1 LGGDKGIAT
10 ALRHESP
17 LLGGWSARLA
27 IRTGAGGGR
36 GAGILCAAALL
47 VLAAPAG
54 AQRLDYEHSSSAAP
68 AQPQL
73 AYAILEEEEE
83 ADAVASPSVAAPAA
97 AILAAGAEAGTGA
110 VREYYFDQME
120 VALADGADGYAWD
133 VAARLGGPRHR
144 IWLAS
149 IGEGTLGGSLD
160 YLELQ
165 ALYSR
170 AVSASWDVQAGLRY
184 DVRPRPN
191 RAWAMFGAQGNATD
205 ALYLGAFGFLSHKGE
220 SGARFYALY
229 DIPIASGLVL
239 QPSGEVNLFGED
251 IEELGLGRGLSY
263 GEAGMR
269 LRYEV
274 RDWFAP
280 YVGLEWTRSFG
291 RTARFS
297 REAGEDVSGRAFLLG
312 LRSWF

>member
-1 LGGDKGIAT
+1 M
-10 ALRHESP
+10 SP
-17 LLGGWSARLA
+17 SAMP
-27 IRTGAGGGR
+27 
-36 GAGILCAAALL
+36 AAAL
-47 VLAAPAG
+47 G
-54 AQRLDYEHSSSAAP
+54 ASA
-68 AQPQL
+68 
-73 AYAILEEEEE
+73 ET
-83 ADAVASPSVAAPAA
+83 
-97 AILAAGAEAGTGA
+97 GTEA
-110 VREYYFDQME
+110 VREFYFDQME
-120 VALADGADGYAWD
+120 VALADGEDGYAWD
-133 VAARLGGPRHR
+133 VAARLGGAHHR

-170 AVSASWDVQAGLRY
+170 AVSETWDVQAGLRY
-184 DVRPRPN
+184 DVRPQPN
-191 RAWAMFGAQGNATD
+191 RAWAMFGAQGNASD
-205 ALYLGAFGFLSHKGE
+205 AVYLGAFGFLSHKGE
-220 SGARFYALY
+220 TGARFYALY
-229 DIPIASGLVL
+229 DIPIVGGLIL
-239 QPSGEVNLFGED
+239 QPSGEVNFFGED

-274 RDWFAP
+274 REWFAP
-280 YVGLEWTRSFG
+280 YVGVEWSRSFG

>member
-1 LGGDKGIAT
+1 M
-10 ALRHESP
+10 
-17 LLGGWSARLA
+17 
-27 IRTGAGGGR
+27 RTGAGGSR
-36 GAGILCAAALL
+36 GACISCAAALL
-47 VLAAPAG
+47 ALAAPAG
-54 AQRLDYEHSSSAAP
+54 AQRLDHEHASSAVPAP
-68 AQPQL
+68 PRL
-73 AYAILEEEEE
+73 AYATLEEEEE
-83 ADAVASPSVAAPAA
+83 ADASPSAAAPAA
-97 AILAAGAEAGTGA
+97 AMLGAGAEAGTGA

-120 VALADGADGYAWD
+120 VALASGADGYAWD
-133 VAARLGGPRHR
+133 VAARLGGARHR

-170 AVSASWDVQAGLRY
+170 AVSGTWDVQAGLRY

-205 ALYLGAFGFLSHKGE
+205 ALYLGVFGFLSHKGE
-220 SGARFYALY
+220 PGARVYALL
-229 DIPIASGLVL
+229 DIPIASGFVL
-239 QPSGEVNLFGED
+239 QPSGEVNVFGED

-274 RDWFAP
+274 REWFAP
-280 YVGLEWTRSFG
+280 YVGVEWTRSFG

-297 REAGEDVSGRAFLLG
+297 REAGEDVSGHAFLLG

>member
-1 LGGDKGIAT
+1 M
-10 ALRHESP
+10 
-17 LLGGWSARLA
+17 
-27 IRTGAGGGR
+27 GGR
-36 GAGILCAAALL
+36 ATTIAIAALL
-47 VLAAPAG
+47 AA
-54 AQRLDYEHSSSAAP
+54 LS
-68 AQPQL
+68 
-73 AYAILEEEEE
+73 
-83 ADAVASPSVAAPAA
+83 APAA
-97 AILAAGAEAGTGA
+97 AQQLPYEDVFAPPGAAPAPRLGYEQVDADALAVPAEPAVATARAGAEAGTGA
-110 VREYYFDQME
+110 VREFYFDQME
-120 VALADGADGYAWD
+120 VALARGADGYAWD
-133 VAARLGGPRHR
+133 VAARLGDPRHR
-144 IWLAS
+144 IWLGS

-170 AVSASWDVQAGLRY
+170 AVSANWDAQAGIRY

-205 ALYLGAFGFLSHKGE
+205 ALYFGLFGFVSHKGE
-220 SGARFYALY
+220 TGARFYALY
-229 DIPIASGLVL
+229 DIPIAGGLVL
-239 QPSGEVNLFGED
+239 QPSGEANFFGRD

-269 LRYEV
+269 LRYEL
-274 RDWFAP
+274 REWFAP
-280 YVGLEWTRSFG
+280 YVGVEWTRSFG